1 MRLKAWFLRT
11 LNTGS
16 PVYEKTPSRFFEGMV
31 AGNFKTAA
39 DGQRLFYPWN
49 LWGGKGYVLPDAQT
63 EQRMRKLL
71 KMYHQVWLPLAIVV
85 SIIANSYSFYYT
97 LTFIPVFL
105 LIYGIYGVGVR
116 SLTRGLPSSSER
128 LRATESWANSAR
140 SYSSVILWFLF
151 IVSALFVISDIWMI
165 LLGQVGIGLL
175 GMLFFGFCSLVFGY
189 MLRKRA

>member
-1 MRLKAWFLRT
+1 MSTLK
-11 LNTGS
+11 S
-16 PVYEKTPSRFFEGMV
+16 IVSSYFEGLV
-31 AGNFKTAA
+31 AGSFKTAA
-39 DGQRLFYPWN
+39 DGQRLFYPW
-49 LWGGKGYVLPDAQT
+49 GVFDKGYVLPDAQT
-63 EQRMRKLL
+63 EQRMRRLL
-71 KMYHQVWLPLAIVV
+71 KMYHQVWLPLVIVV
-85 SIIANSYSFYYT
+85 SIIASSYSFYYALT
-97 LTFIPVFL
+97 LIPVFL

-128 LRATESWANSAR
+128 LRATESWANSAK
-140 SYSSVILWFLF
+140 SYSSVILWFMF